1 MDITM
6 NYTRI
11 FLYAFA
17 FVLLSVISACDLD
30 ITNPNQATDDEVLG
44 TAEGIENLAVG
55 IQGFYSETALPAAVF
70 APAVTTREM
79 AINTTFS
86 SLVELELGGTNLP
99 PENSRVNRV
108 WNNMMRT
115 ISMADQII
123 ENAPGT
129 ITEAG
134 DLSGIVALAEIHK
147 AMALGYLV
155 QSFQQSPIL
164 TEEDAPF
171 LSRDDVLAESIDLL
185 DSALTRITADQPSE
199 NFNNNI
205 LLPGFDM
212 VNTIHAYRARHFLL
226 AGDYQAAIN
235 AADQVDPE
243 ATSTFTYDGSVS
255 RNPIWAGVL
264 SGDEGQEYAPR
275 DDFGTPVT
283 ETGDQRVDFY
293 LEPSDDVST
302 PNSLPIDDL
311 EGFFSSASSP
321 IPVYLPGEMNLIR
334 AEAYVNLDQ
343 PDNAVNEI
351 DAIRTKT
358 AAEDP
363 FGLGA
368 ELPEYAGALDDE
380 SLFTEIYRQRSAEL
394 FMTGLRFDDMR
405 RLGRPAPSGP
415 NPPLDAERNRIWYP
429 YTTQERQNNPNTPP
443 NPEI

>member
-1 MDITM
+1 MK
-6 NYTRI
+6 YYRI
-11 FLYAFA
+11 FLYAFT
-17 FVLLSVISACDLD
+17 FLLLSTFSACDLD
-30 ITNPNQATDDEVLG
+30 IANPNQATDDEVLG

-55 IQGFYSETALPAAVF
+55 IQGFYSQTALPAAVF
-70 APAVTTREM
+70 GPAVTTREM

-115 ISMADQII
+115 ISMADQLI

-129 ITEAG
+129 VTEAG

-147 AMALGYLV
+147 AMALGYV
-155 QSFQQSPIL
+155 IQSFQQSPIS
-164 TEEDAPF
+164 TQVDAPF
-171 LSRDDVLAESIDLL
+171 LTRDEVLAESIVLL
-185 DSALTRITADQPSE
+185 DSALDRITENAPSE

-205 LLPGFDM
+205 LLPGFDL
-212 VNTIHAYRARHFLL
+212 VNTIQAYLARHHLL
-226 AGDYQAAIN
+226 AGNYQEAIN
-235 AADQVDPE
+235 AADEVDTE
-243 ATSTFTYDGSVS
+243 VTSTFTYDGSVS

-275 DDFGTPVT
+275 DNFGTPVT
-283 ETGDQRVDFY
+283 EAGDQRIDFY
-293 LEPSDDVST
+293 LDSSDDLST
-302 PNSLPIDDL
+302 PNNLPIDDL
-311 EGFFSSASSP
+311 QGFFSAPSSP
-321 IPVYLPGEMNLIR
+321 IPVYIPGEVNLIR

-343 PDNAVNEI
+343 PDNAVDEI

-358 AAEDP
+358 AAEDL

-368 ELPEYAGALDDE
+368 DLPEYAGALDDE

-405 RLGRPAPSGP
+405 RLGRPEPSGA